1 MNEEARKEEI
11 VQNLLNPSKKAL
23 QINKNVRRL
32 ALFNFFRQKIFA
44 KNESAVDFSRIL

>member
-23 QINKNVRRL
+23 QIKKNVRVITL
-32 ALFNFFRQKIFA
+32 DTYDFKEEKIQK
-44 KNESAVDFSRIL
+44 NQQ